1 VPVIDDADA
10 RPLAEIALETR
21 RLAERVRDGSITPP
35 ELAGAV
41 FTVSNLGMYGVREF
55 DAIVSVGQAAI
66 LSVGELAE
74 RPVVRDGQLV
84 ARWVMTATLSADHR
98 LVYGADA
105 ARFLAAVREILER
118 PLTLLLHRTS

>member
-1 VPVIDDADA
+1 
-10 RPLAEIALETR
+10 
-21 RLAERVRDGSITPP
+21 
-35 ELAGAV
+35 
-41 FTVSNLGMYGVREF
+41 
-55 DAIVSVGQAAI
+55 VGQVAI

-98 LVYGADA
+98 VLYGADA